1 MPETVYRKM
10 TLLCVPVASRS
21 VGTNVG
27 LVHLL
32 WMLVERMAAGDA
44 RDGHG
49 RLQRFLRKS

>member
-1 MPETVYRKM
+1 MPEAVYRKM